1 MYIYLYNITYKFIM
15 TFGILGKKVAMT
27 QIFDIKGSA
36 IAVTLISCGPC
47 CISQI
52 KTKDNAGYNAIQLAY
67 FEISS
72 SKNKISKPEV
82 NHFTKKNL
90 AIYRYLKEFKI
101 KNVLDYN
108 ISQIISLNSFKVGE
122 HLNIKGFTIGKGNGS
137 NIKRNH
143 FSRGP
148 MSHGSKHHRLQGSLG
163 AGTSPG
169 RVFPGKKMPGR
180 LGMTYC
186 TIKNLEIL
194 FIDAKKNLLVIKGSV
209 PGKIGSLLKVSTNNK
224 NLC

>member
-1 MYIYLYNITYKFIM
+1 M

-27 QIFDIKGSA
+27 QIFDAKGLA
-36 IAVTLISCGPC
+36 IPVTLISCGPC

-52 KTKDNAGYNAIQLAY
+52 KTKENSGYNAIQLAY
-67 FEISS
+67 SEIFSF
-72 SKNKISKPEV
+72 KNNISKSEV
-82 NHFTKKNL
+82 GHFTKKNL
-90 AIYRYLKEFKI
+90 DVYRYLKEFKI
-101 KNVLDYN
+101 KNTIDYK
-108 ISQIISLNSFKVGE
+108 IGQIISLNLFKVGE
-122 HLNIKGFTIGKGNGS
+122 YFNIKGLTIGKGNAS

-148 MSHGSKHHRLQGSLG
+148 MTHGSKHHRLQGSLG

-169 RVFPGKKMPGR
+169 RVFPGKKMPGH

-194 FIDAKKNLLVIKGSV
+194 FIDDKKNLLVIKGSV
-209 PGKIGSLLKVSTNNK
+209 PGKKGSLLKLSINNRS
-224 NLC
+224 L

>member
-1 MYIYLYNITYKFIM
+1 M

-27 QIFDIKGSA
+27 QIFDIKGFA
-36 IAVTLISCGPC
+36 IPVTLLTCGPC

-52 KTKDNAGYNAIQLAY
+52 KTKINAGYNAIQLAY
-67 FEISS
+67 SEIFSS
-72 SKNKISKPEV
+72 ENKISKPEIG
-82 NHFTKKNL
+82 HFKKKHL
-90 AIYRYLKEFKI
+90 DIYRHLKEFKV
-101 KNVLDYN
+101 KNTTNYK
-108 ISQIISLNSFKVGE
+108 IGQIISLNSFKVGE
-122 HLNIKGFTIGKGNGS
+122 YLNVKGLTIGKGNAS

-148 MSHGSKHHRLQGSLG
+148 MTHGSKHHRLQGSLG

-169 RVFPGKKMPGR
+169 RVFPGKKMPGH

-194 FIDAKKNLLVIKGSV
+194 FINDNKNLLVIKGSV
-209 PGKIGSLLKVSTNNK
+209 PGKIGSLLKISTNNK
-224 NLC
+224 FL